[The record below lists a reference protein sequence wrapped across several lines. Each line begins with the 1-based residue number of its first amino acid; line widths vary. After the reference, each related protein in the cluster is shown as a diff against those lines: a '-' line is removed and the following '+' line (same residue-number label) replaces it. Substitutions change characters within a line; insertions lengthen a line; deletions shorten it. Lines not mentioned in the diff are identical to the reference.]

1 MLVLYLLDNG
11 VRMKTTEAIK
21 LLSNKQSLKTSE
33 IQLVFDD
40 IFMGKVVDDDVR
52 RFLVLLHEKGES
64 FEEILGAVKY
74 LRAKGK
80 SLSCSCPNLI
90 DCCGTGGDQKNT
102 FNISTAVSFVLA
114 GAGCTVAK
122 HGNRAMSS
130 QSGSADILTELGVG
144 IQSDT
149 SVDKKCLE
157 ELGIGFLF
165 APDYYPLMKKVASIR
180 KSIPHRTIFNILGPL
195 LNPAGAKKQL
205 IGVFDTT
212 FAPVMARVLQETGS
226 ESAVVVTAKDGTD
239 EFSLVCDNDVVQLAG
254 NEIKEFSFDPR
265 ESGYPY
271 CTVEDLK
278 GGTAKEN
285 ADRLKKCLKG
295 HSMPLDH
302 VVHINSAW
310 GLIAAGKADSLLEGL
325 LMAQESISSGRAYQK
340 LEGLIEMTKG

>member
-1 MLVLYLLDNG
+1 MQIWIVGLPNVWKSTLFNALT
-11 VRMKTTEAIK
+11 KSSSAEAANYPFCTIDP
-21 LLSNKQSLKTSE
+21 NIWIVEVPDERLKRIIE
-33 IQLVFDD
+33 
-40 IFMGKVVDDDVR
+40 VVKP
-52 RFLVLLHEKGES
+52 E
-64 FEEILGAVKY
+64 
-74 LRAKGK
+74 
-80 SLSCSCPNLI
+80 
-90 DCCGTGGDQKNT
+90 
-102 FNISTAVSFVLA
+102 
-114 GAGCTVAK
+114 
-122 HGNRAMSS
+122 
-130 QSGSADILTELGVG
+130 
-144 IQSDT
+144 
-149 SVDKKCLE
+149 
-157 ELGIGFLF
+157 
-165 APDYYPLMKKVASIR
+165 
-180 KSIPHRTIFNILGPL
+180 KSIPATVEFVDIAGLV
-195 LNPAGAKKQL
+195 AGASKWEWLWNKFLSHIRSCNAIAQ
-205 IGVFDTT
+205 
-212 FAPVMARVLQETGS
+212 VLRFFEDSNITHVNNEIHPKNDKETIETGS

-340 LEGLIEMTKG
+340 LEGLIEMTKGWAYAPTNQCAYVRVIG